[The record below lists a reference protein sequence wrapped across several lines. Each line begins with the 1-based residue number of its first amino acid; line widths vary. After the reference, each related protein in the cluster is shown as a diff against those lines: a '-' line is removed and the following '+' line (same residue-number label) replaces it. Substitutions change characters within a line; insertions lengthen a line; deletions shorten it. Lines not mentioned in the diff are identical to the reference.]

1 MLSWRMIVLFVHVGA
16 VIVAL
21 GGSLFA
27 TFALAPILTAELDAS
42 GRVRVSRR
50 VNRRLGVIV
59 LTALAVL
66 VFTGILNVLLTGIF
80 SALLAVKLVLVAIVI
95 VLATYQHANVGAR
108 IWRLSS
114 EGPRAELASLQ
125 AHFRRI
131 GLTVGMLVLLI
142 VYLSLGLTRT
152 GAGMLAGGF
161 R

>member
-1 MLSWRMIVLFVHVGA
+1 MLSWRILVLFVHVAA

-27 TFALAPILTAELDAS
+27 TFALAPILATELEAA

-66 VFTGILNVLLTGIF
+66 VFTGILNVLFTGIF

-95 VLATYQHANVGAR
+95 MLATYQYANVGAR
-108 IWRLSS
+108 IWRLSA
-114 EGPRAELASLQ
+114 EGPRAELAPLQ
-125 AHFRRI
+125 SHFRRI
-131 GLTVGMLVLLI
+131 GLTVGTLVLLI
-142 VYLSLGLTRT
+142 VYISLGLSRT
-152 GAGMLAGGF
+152 GAGTLAAGV